1 MMNHPLRVLL
11 DLVQKMRHK
20 ILVPLDIL
28 VHEVRQVRIQA
39 SLPDVSFHEYQ
50 LQPILKIHF
59 HQQISNICIFL
70 GLRTVQSSRSFPNKF

>member
-20 ILVPLDIL
+20 ILVPLDTL
-28 VHEVRQVRIQA
+28 VQVRQGRIQA

-70 GLRTVQSSRSFPNKF
+70 ALRTVQSSRSFPNKF